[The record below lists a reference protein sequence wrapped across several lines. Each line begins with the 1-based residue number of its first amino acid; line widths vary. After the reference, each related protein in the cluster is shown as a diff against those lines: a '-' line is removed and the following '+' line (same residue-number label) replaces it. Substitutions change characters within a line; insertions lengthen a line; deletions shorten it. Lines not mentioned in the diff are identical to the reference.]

1 MRRVLRGSIF
11 VNPASAGVAKQSG
24 RREWWFD
31 GECNRYVC
39 SPKDAICK
47 SFCRPLRTLKVRCPF
62 SSHTIRCLRPTPDFL
77 KPEGQG
83 KSCLQAPPGVQTKS
97 DGECNY
103 IWIPL
108 LCESQAGLIQQRE
121 HIHVRPPGSNRT
133 LSRRCLSVLW
143 PGPPGMQKP
152 ALGASASR
160 VLRTLIARDAPI
172 TSNWRRSGNGVPE
185 NPESPK
191 SEGPE
196 SPETIWLLTFRT
208 FRKEGF
214 RNGRAFRRLPR
225 NSETNN

>member
-1 MRRVLRGSIF
+1 MRRALRGSIF

-24 RREWWFD
+24 HRECQGWFD

-62 SSHTIRCLRPTPDFL
+62 SSHTIRWLRPTPDFL

-83 KSCLQAPPGVQTKS
+83 KSCLQAPPGVQNKS

-108 LCESQAGLIQQRE
+108 LCESQAGLIQQRG

-133 LSRRCLSVLW
+133 LSRRCLSGSLAGAPGNAEAGLGCECL
-143 PGPPGMQKP
+143 PGPQD
-152 ALGASASR
+152 
-160 VLRTLIARDAPI
+160 IDC
-172 TSNWRRSGNGVPE
+172 
-185 NPESPK
+185 
-191 SEGPE
+191 
-196 SPETIWLLTFRT
+196 
-208 FRKEGF
+208 
-214 RNGRAFRRLPR
+214 
-225 NSETNN
+225 